1 MDYLQI
7 TQISSRHNLT
17 YTESTANWF
26 LGRVERSVREWKRL
40 ASLRFYQDPNLL
52 PTSTLPV
59 IQIENYKGEGAWFDE
74 HYTLPEG
81 RLLDLFKVGI
91 YLFVSSRLR
100 ALFEEAA
107 VEAYFTEVAVTI
119 KSEPYPEP
127 YYLLCPRDML
137 PVFDEENSLFTI
149 ETDTSGKL
157 QIGSVEHYVLLNDE
171 IPENQKMF
179 YVHLNGG
186 FRPLMLRSDIVEKM
200 KNSGMTG
207 IKYTPVD
214 EMRSI

>member
-1 MDYLQI
+1 MDYLEI
-7 TQISSRHNLT
+7 TQISSRHNFT
-17 YTESTANWF
+17 YTESTREWF
-26 LGRVERSVREWKRL
+26 LGNERSVKEWRRL

-59 IQIENYKGEGAWFDE
+59 IQIENFQGEGAWFDE

-81 RLLDLFKVGI
+81 RLLDLFSIVL
-91 YLFVSSRLR
+91 YDFVSSRLK

-119 KSEPYPEP
+119 KGELYPEP

-157 QIGSVEHYVLLNDE
+157 KIKSVEHYVLLNNE
-171 IPENQKMF
+171 IPENQKLF
-179 YVHLNGG
+179 YMYINGKSN
-186 FRPLMLRSDIVEKM
+186 PLMLRSDIVEKM

>member
-1 MDYLQI
+1 MDYLEI

-17 YTESTANWF
+17 YTESTREWF
-26 LGRVERSVREWKRL
+26 LGNERSVKEWKRL

-59 IQIENYKGEGAWFDE
+59 IQIENYKGYGAWFDE
-74 HYTLPEG
+74 RYTLPEG
-81 RLLDLFKVGI
+81 RLLDLFSIVL
-91 YLFVSSRLR
+91 YDFVSPRLK
-100 ALFEEAA
+100 ALLEEAA

-119 KSEPYPEP
+119 KGEPYPEP

-149 ETDTSGKL
+149 ETDTSGEL

-200 KNSGMTG
+200 KISGMTG

>member
-17 YTESTANWF
+17 YTESTREWF
-26 LGRVERSVREWKRL
+26 LGNERSVKEWRRL

-59 IQIENYKGEGAWFDE
+59 IQIENYKGYGAWFDE

-81 RLLDLFKVGI
+81 RLLDLFKVGTSF
-91 YLFVSSRLR
+91 FVSSRLR
-100 ALFEEAA
+100 ASFEEAA

-119 KSEPYPEP
+119 KGEPYPEP

-157 QIGSVEHYVLLNDE
+157 QIGSVEHYVLLNNE

-207 IKYTPVD
+207 IKYTPL
-214 EMRSI
+214 MKC

>member
-1 MDYLQI
+1 
-7 TQISSRHNLT
+7 
-17 YTESTANWF
+17 
-26 LGRVERSVREWKRL
+26 
-40 ASLRFYQDPNLL
+40 
-52 PTSTLPV
+52 
-59 IQIENYKGEGAWFDE
+59 
-74 HYTLPEG
+74 
-81 RLLDLFKVGI
+81 
-91 YLFVSSRLR
+91 
-100 ALFEEAA
+100 
-107 VEAYFTEVAVTI
+107 VAVTI
-119 KSEPYPEP
+119 KGEPYPEP

-157 QIGSVEHYVLLNDE
+157 QIGSVEHYVLLNNE

-200 KNSGMTG
+200 KISGMTG

>member
-1 MDYLQI
+1 MDYLEI
-7 TQISSRHNLT
+7 MQISSRHNLT
-17 YTESTANWF
+17 YTESTREWF
-26 LGRVERSVREWKRL
+26 LGNERSVKEWKRL

-59 IQIENYKGEGAWFDE
+59 IQIENYQGEGAWFDE
-74 HYTLPEG
+74 YYTLPEG
-81 RLLDLFKVGI
+81 RLLDLFSIVL
-91 YLFVSSRLR
+91 YNFVSPRLK
-100 ALFEEAA
+100 ALLEEAA

-119 KSEPYPEP
+119 KGEPYPEL

-200 KNSGMTG
+200 KISGMTG